1 MMNTDKLQKLVQ
13 LGCDLMNLADEIDL
27 DIDAEMD
34 AVMKKI
40 QQVSDVRT
48 ADDLKMLRAALRPIS
63 NAIQ

>member
-1 MMNTDKLQKLVQ
+1 MNTDKLQKLVQ